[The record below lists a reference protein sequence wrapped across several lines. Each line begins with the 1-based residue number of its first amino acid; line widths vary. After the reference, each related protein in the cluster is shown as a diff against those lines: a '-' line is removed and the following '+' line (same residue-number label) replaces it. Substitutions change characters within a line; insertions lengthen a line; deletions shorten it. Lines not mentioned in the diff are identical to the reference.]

1 MFAAL
6 KLSVQHATC
15 ALIALVWL
23 GPAHQCLAEPIW
35 HDAESATPAKLIE
48 PLIVQG
54 SAPVQG
60 VSLDIESADMS
71 LEAEPNDLSWFLGD
85 TKPVPDIA
93 ILEAAGRQPLQE
105 ALLREAAL
113 FRDQELLRKERD
125 AQLITQR
132 QLAVE
137 AGPTAPADQ
146 ARIVRWDIDRS
157 EERRLAALLQ
167 FLKENRVLLLCS
179 ALWVWM
185 AFRWRS
191 MRTAA
196 ALRTLSGLKR
206 RRIRKRIKVRFRRQ
220 IGSRRH
226 PPGSENMA
234 VRMPRS

>member
-54 SAPVQG
+54 SAPAQG
-60 VSLDIESADMS
+60 MS
-71 LEAEPNDLSWFLGD
+71 LGIENAGMPLEADSNDFSWFLGD
-85 TKPVPDIA
+85 ARPVLDIA
-93 ILEAAGRQPLQE
+93 IQEAAGRQPLQE

-137 AGPTAPADQ
+137 AGPTAPAEQ

-157 EERRLAALLQ
+157 EERRLAALPL
-167 FLKENRVLLLCS
+167 FLKENRVLLLCL
-179 ALWVWM
+179 ALCLCVVC
-185 AFRWRS
+185 RWGY
-191 MRTAA
+191 MRTATRRKLGGA
-196 ALRTLSGLKR
+196 KR
-206 RRIRKRIKVRFRRQ
+206 RRMRKRIKVRFRRR

-226 PPGSENMA
+226 QPGSGSLVA
-234 VRMPRS
+234 RIPRS